1 MSRSSGS
8 LSSVNELRALLEAGG
23 APPEYLD
30 RLVTYGG
37 AVLEA
42 NRQFNLTG
50 AKTAADFAPH
60 ILDSLS
66 IAAQVRDS
74 LVDVGSGGGLP
85 AIPLAIV
92 TGVPVT
98 LIETTV
104 KKARFL
110 ERMLAELG
118 LAGAVVAER
127 AEVAGHDARLREGFP
142 TGTARAVASAPT
154 VVELLLPFVAVGGQA
169 LLQRG
174 TIDEH
179 ERHAL
184 TDAALMLGGLVESE
198 TLLEGE
204 RRVIVV
210 RKTGPTPSRFPRRTG
225 VPEKRPLCSDPR
237 ERDGLE
243 KPAKERT

>member
-1 MSRSSGS
+1 MSAS
-8 LSSVNELRALLEAGG
+8 ELRALLEAGG
-23 APPEYLD
+23 APSEHLD
-30 RLVTYGG
+30 RLVAYGD

-66 IAAQVRDS
+66 IAGQVRES
-74 LVDVGSGGGLP
+74 LVDIGSGGGLP

-92 TGVPVT
+92 TGTPVT
-98 LIETTV
+98 MIETTL

-110 ERMLAELG
+110 ERMLDELG
-118 LAGAVVAER
+118 LDGGGGCR
-127 AEVAGHDARLREGFP
+127 ASRSRGTCALLREGFV

-154 VVELLLPFVAVGGQA
+154 VIELLLPFVAVGGEA

-174 TIDEH
+174 TIDER

-184 TDAALMLGGLVESE
+184 NDAAVMLGGLVASE

-210 RKTGPTPSRFPRRTG
+210 RKTGPTPARFPRRTG
-225 VPEKRPLCSDPR
+225 VPEKRPLCSD
-237 ERDGLE
+237 
-243 KPAKERT
+243 